1 MYLINVRLRAPEIE
15 GRLAPPG
22 GRMSAREIRRLL
34 LVLAE
39 PEEGLEHVYG
49 EERADGVALGLF
61 IRRRT
66 LDAAESAA
74 ARLCERC
81 LDGVPELAGWSL
93 LGCGTD
99 LALALARFEAPGGQ
113 ACQRPAIAAR

>member
-1 MYLINVRLRAPEIE
+1 MYLINAHLRAPEIE

-34 LVLAE
+34 LMLAE

-49 EERADGVALGLF
+49 EDHADGVDLGLF
-61 IRRRT
+61 IRRPT

-74 ARLCERC
+74 ARLCARC
-81 LDGVPELAGWSL
+81 LDGVPGLAGWSL
-93 LGCGTD
+93 AGCGTD
-99 LALALARFEAPGGQ
+99 LVLALARFKASGGQ